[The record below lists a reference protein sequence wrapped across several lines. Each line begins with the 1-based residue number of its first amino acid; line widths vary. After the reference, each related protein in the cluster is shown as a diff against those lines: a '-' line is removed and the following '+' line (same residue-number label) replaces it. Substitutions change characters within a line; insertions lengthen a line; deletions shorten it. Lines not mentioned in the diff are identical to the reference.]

1 MINST
6 TDLEYFTELPEGYML
21 LTNYKELFKTNNG
34 EDILTVEN
42 SIIREGL
49 ILIVYNPQTKEY
61 YPRYLS
67 SCSDKVK
74 LLQYFNDWNLY
85 IKQTD
90 LIWNNK
96 I

>member
-1 MINST
+1 MINPI
-6 TDLEYFTELPEGYML
+6 TDSEYYTELPEEYIVL
-21 LTNYKELFKTNNG
+21 QNYKELFKTNNG
-34 EDILTVEN
+34 DDTLTTEN

-67 SCSDKVK
+67 NCSDKIK

-85 IKQTD
+85 IKESD
-90 LIWNNK
+90 LIWNK
-96 I
+96 K

>member
-1 MINST
+1 MINPI
-6 TDLEYFTELPEGYML
+6 TDLEYYTELPEGYML

-34 EDILTVEN
+34 SDILTVDN

-67 SCSDKVK
+67 NCSDRIK
-74 LLQYFNDWNLY
+74 LLQYFNDMNLY
-85 IKQTD
+85 IKESDQ
-90 LIWNNK
+90 IM
-96 I
+96 

>member
-1 MINST
+1 MINPT
-6 TDLEYFTELPEGYML
+6 TELEYYTELPEGYVVVHD
-21 LTNYKELFKTNNG
+21 YKELFKTNNG
-34 EDILTVEN
+34 EDILTTEN
-42 SIIREGL
+42 SIVREGL
-49 ILIVYNPQTKEY
+49 ILIVYNPYTKEY

-67 SCSDKVK
+67 SCSDKGK

-90 LIWNNK
+90 LIWNK